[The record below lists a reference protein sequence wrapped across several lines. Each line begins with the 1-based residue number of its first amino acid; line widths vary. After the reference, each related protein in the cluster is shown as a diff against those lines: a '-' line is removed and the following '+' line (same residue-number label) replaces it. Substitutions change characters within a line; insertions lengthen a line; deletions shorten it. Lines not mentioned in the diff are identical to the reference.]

1 MEQKT
6 RLPEL
11 TPPHLRLAG
20 IVMIVASAAVPWLAW
35 SFASSVLSLGGL
47 SLAAVGWAIIALAG
61 YLGMRRS
68 TEARDFAVLVCGCAA
83 LWAVVLSV
91 GFWFLVRGQIGTASP
106 VSLEGGKVSSNDV
119 MALVGVVAAATGAI
133 YGFFSGIRYRELP
146 RGFGRALRAAAWA
159 SLPSVAL
166 SLAVFETEILNRYA
180 AFAIL
185 APIVLAL
192 ALTAIVRAVRGPA
205 TTPSGRS

>member
-1 MEQKT
+1 MEEKT
-6 RLPEL
+6 RLPEM

-20 IVMIVASAAVPWLAW
+20 IVMIIASAAVPWLAW

-47 SLAAVGWAIIALAG
+47 ALAAVGWAVIALAG

-68 TEARDFAVLVCGCAA
+68 AEARRFAVLVCGCAA
-83 LWAVVLSV
+83 LWTVVLSV
-91 GFWFLVRGQIGTASP
+91 GFWFLVRRAIGTASP
-106 VSLEGGKVSSNDV
+106 VSLEGGKVSANDV
-119 MALVGVVAAATGAI
+119 MALFGVVAAATGAI

-146 RGFGRALRAAAWA
+146 RSFGRALRAAAWA
-159 SLPSVAL
+159 CLPAVAL
-166 SLAVFETEILNRYA
+166 SLVVFEADIANRYA

-185 APIVLAL
+185 APIAL
-192 ALTAIVRAVRGPA
+192 ALVVTAIVRAVPAPA